1 MAKKDF
7 DYFNVNNS
15 HDLSERSMPARII
28 MWLVFAFIIIALIW
42 ANFAV
47 LDEVTM
53 ANGQVIPTSQTQIIQ
68 SLDGGILRDLL
79 VREGNVVNK
88 GQILMHIDATR
99 YQSTYGEGK
108 QKSLALQA
116 KVERL
121 NAEIN
126 GVAFK
131 PSDKLVKAGGNNFAQ
146 NELALYNSRHS
157 QLQAKIGSMRDIST
171 QKQQELL
178 EMQSK
183 IAQLKTSYDLITQEL
198 QMTQPLVKSG
208 AASPVD
214 VLRLQRQQSEIKG
227 ELDADTLSIP
237 RLQAAI
243 SEANANIQQENDAF
257 RSDALSQL
265 SDAQA
270 QLASTSQAN
279 IGLEDRV
286 NRAAIRS
293 PLKGIVSQINIHTVG
308 GVVKP
313 GENVMTI
320 VPLGDS
326 LLIDAKIRPQDVGFL
341 HPGQDAMVKITAYD
355 YAIYGGLKGKLENI
369 SADTTTD
376 EKGETFYTIRV
387 RTLKNYLGPANKP
400 LTIIP
405 GMQASV
411 DILTGHKT
419 VLQYMLKPIIKAHEV
434 ALRER

>member
-1 MAKKDF
+1 MTKNDF
-7 DYFNVNNS
+7 NYFNES
-15 HDLSERSMPARII
+15 GSYDLFERSISARII

-42 ANFAV
+42 SNFAV

-53 ANGQVIPTSQTQIIQ
+53 ATGQVIPTSQTQIIQ

-79 VREGNVVNK
+79 VQEGDVVNK

-99 YQSTYGEGK
+99 FQSTYGESQ

-121 NAEIN
+121 TAEIN
-126 GVAFK
+126 GVAYT
-131 PSDKLVKAGGNNFAQ
+131 PSDKLIKAGGSSFGQ
-146 NELALYNSRHS
+146 NELALYNSRQN
-157 QLQAKIGSMRDIST
+157 QLQAKINALRDVAT

-183 IAQLKTSYDLITQEL
+183 ITQLKTSYDLITQEL

-214 VLRLQRQQSEIKG
+214 VLRLQRQQSDIKG
-227 ELDADTLSIP
+227 ELDSDTLSIP

-270 QLASTSQAN
+270 QLAATSQAN

-293 PLKGIVSQINIHTVG
+293 PVKGVVSQINIHTIG
-308 GVVKP
+308 GVVTP

-320 VPLGDS
+320 VPLEDS
-326 LLIDAKIRPQDVGFL
+326 LLIEAKVRPQDVGFL
-341 HPGQDAMVKITAYD
+341 HPGQEAMVKITAYD
-355 YAIYGGLKGKLENI
+355 YSIYGGLKGTLENI
-369 SADTTTD
+369 SADTATN

-387 RTLKNYLGPANKP
+387 RTLKNYLGSQNKP

-419 VLQYMLKPIIKAHEV
+419 VLQYLLKPIIKAHEV